1 MKNVKDNKENDYR
14 IESGVLEASQIPMGS
29 LTSLKITTEDK
40 KTE

>member
-1 MKNVKDNKENDYR
+1 MKNVKDSKTIDCH
-14 IESGVLEASQIPMGS
+14 IESGVLEASQIPMGN